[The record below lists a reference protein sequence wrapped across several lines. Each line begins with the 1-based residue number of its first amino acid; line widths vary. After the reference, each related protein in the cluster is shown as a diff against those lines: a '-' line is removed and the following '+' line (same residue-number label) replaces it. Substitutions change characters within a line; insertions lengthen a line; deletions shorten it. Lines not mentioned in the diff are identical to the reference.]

1 LTRELLDALT
11 TDPRSIPSKLL
22 YDARGSQLFE
32 QVCKTEEYY
41 VTRVELE
48 IMREHAA
55 EMAEHC
61 GPRCALIEYGSG
73 SGIKTR
79 ILLEALSGPAAY
91 VPIDISRHAL
101 EDSVDSLSQ
110 QFPELTIHPICG
122 DYTLELDLP
131 DLDAQRSVVYFPGST
146 IGNFEPDDARAFLG
160 RAAAACGPGGA
171 MLIGVDLHKSSHL
184 LEQAYDDGA
193 GVTAEFEL
201 NVLHRLNR
209 EFDAD
214 FDVAGFEYEA
224 LYNEDERRVEMYVT
238 SQRDQKVEIADLSL
252 ELQNGERI
260 RTEHAYKYSLEDFA
274 ALAQQASF
282 EVEKLWLDQDELFS
296 VQMLRAA

>member
-1 LTRELLDALT
+1 
-11 TDPRSIPSKLL
+11 
-22 YDARGSQLFE
+22 
-32 QVCKTEEYY
+32 
-41 VTRVELE
+41 
-48 IMREHAA
+48 
-55 EMAEHC
+55 
-61 GPRCALIEYGSG
+61 
-73 SGIKTR
+73 
-79 ILLEALSGPAAY
+79 
-91 VPIDISRHAL
+91 
-101 EDSVDSLSQ
+101 
-110 QFPELTIHPICG
+110 
-122 DYTLELDLP
+122 
-131 DLDAQRSVVYFPGST
+131 
-146 IGNFEPDDARAFLG
+146 
-160 RAAAACGPGGA
+160 

>member
-61 GPRCALIEYGSG
+61 GPRCGLIEYGSG